1 MRVWRD
7 DETDLPH
14 FDKHEFDV
22 AKYAFFNV
30 SKNYLVFNSYTQN
43 TDAMYEAVINRF
55 THF

>member
-22 AKYAFFNV
+22 AKYVFFNV